1 MTRARLAAVIVGL
14 TFVACGSSTPPPDE
28 PNSAVQP
35 SGVYLQPDTTATATS
50 SRDAPEISRSA
61 GVAGGIVVL
70 WPRIVLP
77 HGAGTADNET
87 RQIAGSVQRRLVEL
101 AKSAAGGRP
110 IEVRPEPE
118 RVCPKQGCNAVA
130 VGALLARA
138 GSGCAVVAWTSAPG
152 PSPAELVSWAGQFQ
166 LKATTIPFRDPAENF
181 VNVTDYV
188 PCGTVLTEPPA
199 RDSDV
204 TDAIQ
209 RAASAAR

>member
-1 MTRARLAAVIVGL
+1 MTRARPGVLIVGL
-14 TFVACGSSTPPPDE
+14 TFVACGSSTPPPEE
-28 PNSAVQP
+28 PNSAVRP
-35 SGVYLQPDTTATATS
+35 SGVYLQPDSTATATS
-50 SRDAPEISRSA
+50 SNDAPEISRSA

-77 HGAGTADNET
+77 RGAEGPDAET
-87 RQIAGSVQRRLVEL
+87 RQVAGSIQRRLAEL

-138 GSGCAVVAWTSAPG
+138 GGGCAVVAWTSAPG
-152 PSPAELVSWAGQFQ
+152 PSPAELVSWAGQIQ
-166 LKATTIPFRDPAENF
+166 LKATTVPFREAAEKF
-181 VNVTDYV
+181 MSVADYA

-204 TDAIQ
+204 TAAIQ